1 MFVRVTNELVNEENQ
16 PKDSSRELALKQA
29 AIEFGRRVKQ
39 LRRAEG
45 LTQAQLAERLSQ
57 WGRSY
62 HQTTVAKLEA
72 GTRPTSL
79 EELIPLA
86 AALGVSQREFFEDPS
101 PADQAAHRVR
111 LAEQELLA
119 LRSEFGL
126 AHTRLAQ
133 LRDELQAAAAR
144 YERLVAGLGEFDA
157 AAAAER
163 RQAVEDL
170 KDLADTLR
178 GDQL

>member
-1 MFVRVTNELVNEENQ
+1 MENELVDEENQ
-16 PKDSSRELALKQA
+16 PKDSSRERALKQA
-29 AIEFGRRVKQ
+29 AIDFGRRVKD
-39 LRRAEG
+39 LRRSEG

-101 PADQAAHRVR
+101 PAERAAHNVRV
-111 LAEQELLA
+111 AEQELLR

-133 LRDELQAAAAR
+133 LRDELGSAAAR
-144 YERLVAGLGEFDA
+144 YERLVAELEEFDES
-157 AAAAER
+157 AAAER
-163 RQAVEDL
+163 RKVAQDL
-170 KDLADTLR
+170 KDLAETLR